1 MPDDDAFDYD
11 EDFQAS
17 LPRSETM
24 EGDDLIVVEVRPSGA
39 VIITDKERA
48 AAYVPLEGEPL
59 KGSFVKI
66 VPKYVEAGWFS
77 EANCVLLTDGERE
90 VLYVPEEPLD
100 DPEEDTVAA

>member
-1 MPDDDAFDYD
+1 MSEHYDYD

-17 LPRSETM
+17 LPRSATM
-24 EGDDLIVVEVRPSGA
+24 DGSDLIIVDVRPSGA

-48 AAYVPLEGEPL
+48 AAYVPLEGDPL
-59 KGSFVKI
+59 KGTSVKV

-90 VLYVPEEPLD
+90 VLYIPEPPAD
-100 DPEEDTVAA
+100 DSDEEGVVA